1 MKGKGTAALIIG
13 FMGKKKP
20 GASMDEGEEDM
31 APESEEGEGDMGE
44 AKQAAAEEV
53 MAAVKANDA
62 KALADA
68 LESFIE
74 CCGE

>member
-1 MKGKGTAALIIG
+1 MKGKGTAALVLALMG
-13 FMGKKKP
+13 RGKK
-20 GASMDEGEEDM
+20 AEDDEMDDAPMSSEDGGE
-31 APESEEGEGDMGE
+31 GE

-53 MAAVKANDA
+53 MAAFEAKDS

-74 CCGE
+74 CCGD

>member
-1 MKGKGTAALIIG
+1 MKGKGTAALVLALMG
-13 FMGKKKP
+13 GKKPK
-20 GASMDEGEEDM
+20 GEEDEM
-31 APESEEGEGDMGE
+31 DMEDSPESSSGE
-44 AKQAAAEEV
+44 AKSAAAEEV

-74 CCGE
+74 CCGD

>member
-1 MKGKGTAALIIG
+1 MKGKGTAALIIAALG
-13 FMGKKKP
+13 GKKP
-20 GASMDEGEEDM
+20 GASSDDEMEDS
-31 APESEEGEGDMGE
+31 PESSVGDMSE
-44 AKQAAAEEV
+44 AKAAAAEEV

-74 CCGE
+74 CCAE

>member
-1 MKGKGTAALIIG
+1 MKGKGTAALVLAL
-13 FMGKKKP
+13 MGKGSKKA
-20 GASMDEGEEDM
+20 GEDDMEED
-31 APESEEGEGDMGE
+31 APMSSEEGGEGE

-62 KALADA
+62 KALANA

-74 CCGE
+74 CCGD

>member
-1 MKGKGTAALIIG
+1 MKGKGTAALVLALMG
-13 FMGKKKP
+13 GKGKKA
-20 GASMDEGEEDM
+20 GADMEEEDD
-31 APESEEGEGDMGE
+31 APMSSEEGGEGE

-53 MAAVKANDA
+53 MAAFEAKDS

-74 CCGE
+74 CCGD